1 MYYDKKK
8 KKTHCECLLSY
19 FSCVQLYNA
28 MDYSSA
34 DSVHWNCSQEKSDIP
49 LREVAAATAA
59 KSLQSL
65 NCVWLCATP

>member
-34 DSVHWNCSQEKSDIP
+34 DSVH
-49 LREVAAATAA
+49 
-59 KSLQSL
+59 
-65 NCVWLCATP
+65 